1 VETETKPAKGKK
13 GGRPLPV
20 SEQPLPPWGVPLAV
34 EVIEVPPVELLDSPL
49 NTRRTYDE
57 AKIRS
62 LAAKIRRL
70 GWRGR
75 VLGRRTPPG
84 IELIYGH
91 RRKRGALLAGCMK
104 VEVEIVDVDDATAWD
119 LQMAEN
125 AEREDLHPLEEAEA
139 FARRLELGG
148 TVEEIADRIDR
159 SVGFVRRRLQ
169 LAQLSPK
176 ARELFLAGRLVTG
189 HADLLAALQ
198 HADQDR
204 LLVEGGFAEDPGQR
218 QDWEEDPWSVRALGQ
233 AIRHDVLADLAQAP
247 WELHDAGLLA
257 GVPAC
262 VECPKRS
269 SAQGDLF
276 PGVREDRCLD
286 PGCFK
291 QKREAFVD
299 RQRERAAAKAKEA
312 GNRPLLEVSLFMQ
325 GYGPKPEKG
334 APLMR
339 EAWREVA
346 PAGQRCGDTQPAVV
360 VDGAPSELG
369 RALDVC
375 TNRSCKP
382 HWKGA
387 VSAGGGAPSVPPGGA
402 AANGPTEEE
411 KAARKKEL
419 AAAKLEALV
428 QEKTF
433 GCVMDA
439 VDGFELGLD
448 DLHLV
453 ARVLW
458 RLCWADV
465 KAAWGARRNCSDPE
479 QADGQWRRML
489 TGDLGEIHTAM
500 LELALCMDV
509 AHGVDVASE
518 AGDELKKAAK
528 RHRLDGKAIVAA
540 AKAELAPPKKEK
552 KAKAKAAKGKAKP

>member
-1 VETETKPAKGKK
+1 MTTTEETKAEKATKK
-13 GGRPLPV
+13 KAGGRPLPV
-20 SEQPLPPWGVPLAV
+20 SEQPLPPWGAPLAV
-34 EVIEVPPVELLDSPL
+34 EVIEVAPVELLDSPL

-62 LAAKIRRL
+62 LAAKIRRV
-70 GWRGR
+70 GWRGQ
-75 VLGRRTPPG
+75 VTCRRTPAG
-84 IELIYGH
+84 LELIYGH
-91 RRKRGALLAGCMK
+91 RRKRAALLAGCQK
-104 VEVEIVDVDDATAWD
+104 VQAELIDVDDATAWD

-159 SVGFVRRRLQ
+159 SATFVRRRLQ
-169 LAQLSPK
+169 LANLAPK
-176 ARELFLAGRLVTG
+176 ARELFLAGRLVVG

-204 LLVEGGFAEDPGQR
+204 MLEEGGFVEDPETR
-218 QDWEEDPWSVRALGQ
+218 EDWQEDPWSVRGLAQ
-233 AIRHDVLADLAQAP
+233 AIRHDVLAQLDEAP

-262 VECPKRS
+262 SACPKRS

-286 PGCFK
+286 PGCYA
-291 QKREAFVD
+291 QKREVFLE

-312 GNRPLLEVSLFMQ
+312 GSRPLLEVSTAWAA
-325 GYGPKPEKG
+325 YGPKPEKG
-334 APLMR
+334 APATAD
-339 EAWREVA
+339 AWREV
-346 PAGQRCGDTQPAVV
+346 PAAGRPCDATQPALVV
-360 VDGAPSELG
+360 AGHGRLGEELN
-369 RALDVC
+369 VC
-375 TNRSCKP
+375 TKRTCKT
-382 HWKGA
+382 HWGTAPAASSSASSGA
-387 VSAGGGAPSVPPGGA
+387 GEGRT
-402 AANGPTEEE
+402 GPTEEE
-411 KAARKKEL
+411 KAERKKEL

-428 QEKTF
+428 QRKTF
-433 GCVMDA
+433 DCVIDA
-439 VDGFELGLD
+439 VDGFELDLE

-458 RLCWADV
+458 RFCWADV
-465 KAAWGARRNCSDPE
+465 KAAWGARRNCSDLE
-479 QADGQWRRML
+479 QADDQWRRVL
-489 TGDLGEIHTAM
+489 TGNIGEIHTAL

-509 AHGVDVASE
+509 AHGVDVVSE
-518 AGDELKKAAK
+518 AGDELKKCAK

-540 AKAELAPPKKEK
+540 AKVELAPKQE
-552 KAKAKAAKGKAKP
+552 KAAKKASKGKA

>member
-159 SVGFVRRRLQ
+159 SVDFVRRRLQ

-299 RQRERAAAKAKEA
+299 QQRERAAAKAKEA
-312 GNRPLLEVSLFMQ
+312 GNRPLLEVSTEWAA
-325 GYGPKPEKG
+325 YGPKPEKG
-334 APLMR
+334 APATAD
-339 EAWREVA
+339 AWREV
-346 PAGQRCGDTQPAVV
+346 PAAGKPCEATQPALVV
-360 VDGAPSELG
+360 AGHGRLGEELNVCTKRTCKAHWGTAPAPSSG
-369 RALDVC
+369 
-375 TNRSCKP
+375 
-382 HWKGA
+382 
-387 VSAGGGAPSVPPGGA
+387 SAGAGDERS
-402 AANGPTEEE
+402 GPTEAE
-411 KAARKKEL
+411 KAERKKEL

-428 QEKTF
+428 RRKTF
-433 GCVMDA
+433 ISVTEACEA
-439 VDGFELGLD
+439 LGTGVEDVRLI
-448 DLHLV
+448 

-458 RLCWADV
+458 RAVWEDVRKAWAKLRGFEPDRADAEWR
-465 KAAWGARRNCSDPE
+465 KELAGGDALAAEG
-479 QADGQWRRML
+479 L
-489 TGDLGEIHTAM
+489 M
-500 LELALCMDV
+500 LELALAQDLE
-509 AHGVDVASE
+509 HGVDPASE
-518 AGDELKKAAK
+518 RGDELRKAAK
-528 RHRLDGKAIVAA
+528 RWEVDGKAIVAA
-540 AKAELAPPKKEK
+540 AKAELAPPKKAK
-552 KAKAKAAKGKAKP
+552 QKAAKKAAKGKAKA